1 MKHPKNKY
9 IALSESLLDDVEVEE
24 VADESENL
32 VIEPDKYKFYFRI
45 YMQVPIIDFLKHVGT
60 WAKWLKMLNDFNK
73 LLNNKCEIYDHSII
87 CGFFN
92 DVTDTELKITP
103 ASSRR
108 MENAAKN
115 ESGIHFA
122 FTPSRFSRRELWNF
136 LKDITKLLFS
146 FSSDKEEFNIFTRLY
161 IYEITD
167 DNLCLKN
174 SFLTSHFF
182 PTFLSL
188 LNKEEHKEAEHES
201 LIIDLT
207 KLFNILIPNQE
218 LQNYIYILNQS
229 EIDDIK
235 HFRVNIADE
244 LGGSKIAKHYGLQ
257 ILGFLKAFYF
267 KRTTIQLSPYTID
280 SFVGNAFDFNSVINN
295 QNIFTA
301 LNPVETFGYIIP
313 YYPDTKQTR
322 NILKSLSKNQT
333 SVKRFFAD
341 SYSLMEGILSS
352 SMTEVL
358 DKVFA
363 MLYLDFGFIN
373 MENSIFRCF
382 VLCMIDADPNVRND
396 SIRELHKIIPKLD
409 TDISNEI
416 LDSAWKLRMK
426 KK

>member
-1 MKHPKNKY
+1 MKHSKKKY
-9 IALSESLLDDVEVEE
+9 IAISESLLDDVEVEE

-32 VIEPDKYKFYFRI
+32 LIEPDKYKFYFRI
-45 YMQVPIIDFLKHVGT
+45 YMQVPIIDFLKHAGT
-60 WAKWLKMLNDFNK
+60 RAKWLKMLNDFNE
-73 LLNNKCEIYDHSII
+73 LLNSKCEIYEHSII

-92 DVTDTELKITP
+92 DVTNDELKITP
-103 ASSRR
+103 ATGRR
-108 MENAAKN
+108 FEKTVKN

-122 FTPSRFSRRELWNF
+122 FTPNRFSRRELWNF

-146 FSSDKEEFNIFTRLY
+146 FSSDKEEFNIFTKLY

-167 DNLCLKN
+167 DNICLKN

-235 HFRVNIADE
+235 HFCVNIADE
-244 LGGSKIAKHYGLQ
+244 LGGSKIAEHCGLQ
-257 ILGFLKAFYF
+257 NLGWLKAFYF
-267 KRTTIQLSPYTID
+267 KRKTIALPQYTID
-280 SFVGNAFDFNSVINN
+280 SFAGDAFDFNSVIGNR
-295 QNIFTA
+295 NIFTA
-301 LNPVETFGYIIP
+301 LNPVETFGYVIP

-322 NILKSLSKNQT
+322 IILKSLSRNQT
-333 SVKRFFAD
+333 PVKRFFAD

-363 MLYLDFGFIN
+363 TLYLDFGFIN
-373 MENSIFRCF
+373 MENSIFKCF
-382 VLCMIDADPNVRND
+382 VLCIIDANPDVRND
-396 SIRELHKIIPKLD
+396 SIRELHKIFPKLD
-409 TDISNEI
+409 TRISNEI
-416 LDSAWKLRMK
+416 LDSAWSLRRKMK
-426 KK
+426 